1 MHEEKVLGV
10 KQDSGSGIKKD
21 MKGTI
26 RKQTKHC
33 PSEKDMKGIIAV
45 KSGVCK
51 SGGQVLSLQAS
62 LLCRHSHGCFLQ
74 PCVAVQ
80 THHHCLGMH
89 KWWKHARNR
98 GKVAS

>member
-1 MHEEKVLGV
+1 M
-10 KQDSGSGIKKD
+10 KD
-21 MKGTI
+21 MKGTTG
-26 RKQTKHC
+26 KQTNRC
-33 PSEKDMKGIIAV
+33 PSKKDMKGIIAV

-62 LLCRHSHGCFLQ
+62 LLCTHTHGYSLQ
-74 PCVAVQ
+74 PCIATQ
-80 THHHCLGMH
+80 THHCLGMR